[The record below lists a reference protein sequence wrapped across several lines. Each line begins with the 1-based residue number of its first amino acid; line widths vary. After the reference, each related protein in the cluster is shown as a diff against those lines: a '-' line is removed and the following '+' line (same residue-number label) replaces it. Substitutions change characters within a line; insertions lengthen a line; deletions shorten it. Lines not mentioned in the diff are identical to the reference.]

1 MGGALG
7 NDLAV
12 LITEIDANLSHA
24 ESVAH
29 GLSHEQFNWSPDPGR
44 WSIGQCLDHLNAVD
58 GRDLAPLRAA
68 IDAGRSRKLAGAGP
82 FTYGFLS
89 RKFVASM
96 EPPVK
101 RKFKAPKLYAPRAES
116 DPMATLAEYLR
127 ISADM
132 RGLARSAAGLD
143 LARVKTSLPALPAL
157 LRAMVKMPL
166 GARFEAIVAHGRRH
180 LWQAEQVRTHPNF
193 PRVP

>member
-1 MGGALG
+1 MGGVLG

-29 GLSHEQFNWSPDPGR
+29 GLTHQQFNWSPDPGR
-44 WSIGQCLDHLNAVD
+44 WSIGQCLDHLNTVD
-58 GRDLAPLRAA
+58 GRDLGPLRAA
-68 IDAGRSRKLAGAGP
+68 IEVGRSRKLTRAGP

-101 RKFKAPKLYAPRAES
+101 RKF
-116 DPMATLAEYLR
+116 
-127 ISADM
+127 
-132 RGLARSAAGLD
+132 
-143 LARVKTSLPALPAL
+143 
-157 LRAMVKMPL
+157 
-166 GARFEAIVAHGRRH
+166 
-180 LWQAEQVRTHPNF
+180 
-193 PRVP
+193 